1 MKRKASRPIILTMPT
16 FESCAT
22 ATAPPPP
29 RIIPFPV
36 REDASGAVQLEA
48 RPAEE
53 LREVRERL
61 FRMIVANQLDRS
73 HGNRAS

>member
-1 MKRKASRPIILTMPT
+1 MKRKISRPIILTMPT

-22 ATAPPPP
+22 APPPP
-29 RIIPFPV
+29 RILRFPDP
-36 REDASGAVQLEA
+36 EDAHESVELEA
-48 RPAEE
+48 RPSAE

-61 FRMIVANQLDRS
+61 FHMIVATQLDRS

>member
-1 MKRKASRPIILTMPT
+1 MKRKTSRPVILTMPT

-22 ATAPPPP
+22 APPPP
-29 RIIPFPV
+29 RIIPFPI
-36 REDASGAVQLEA
+36 REDASGSVQLDA
-48 RPAEE
+48 CPSEE

-61 FRMIVANQLDRS
+61 FRMIVATQLDRS